1 MQRIFLSLCMFFLLL
16 APCLSQNKQEMK
28 WWNPSEAGYDAIS
41 GRAWQEGLAGFY
53 DRLPAEAEKSV
64 RREVWALSHN
74 SAGEYI
80 RFRTDADHITV
91 RYTVKESLNK
101 PHMPSTGVSGV
112 DLYILDSSGSWHWAK
127 GTYAFGDTIEYRFAS
142 IDKSIRKKEYRL
154 YLPLYNTIASLSIG
168 IPGGSSFTPIAAG
181 NEPAVVIYGTS
192 IAQGACASRAGL
204 AWTNMLGRKLPV
216 PVINLGFSGNGQLE
230 PALIGLLLQ
239 TNAKV
244 FVLDCMPNLWDRRKF
259 SEDTVAQRIIH
270 SVHTLRRERP
280 EVPILLTE
288 HCSGLPGT
296 NADSGMR
303 TRYKAT
309 SELLRSTFARLQ
321 REGVT
326 NIHLLK
332 DSDIGFTLES
342 SVDGTHP
349 NDIGMMKYAEA
360 YEKALLPLL
369 QKKRIPNR

>member
-1 MQRIFLSLCMFFLLL
+1 MFFLLL

-28 WWNPSEAGYDAIS
+28 WWNPSETGYDAIS

-91 RYTVKESLNK
+91 RYTVKEPLNK